1 MNATDV
7 FYNVPVTFSWFD
19 YGLFV
24 AMLLLSVLIGLYFGC
39 CGHQDSINEY
49 LLGGK
54 EMSVVPIAISLVAR
68 YIKKNSPYLSIY
80 HDPCCLT
87 VIFLELRFWASQPM
101 STDSEVRTTCMSAC

>member
-54 EMSVVPIAISLVAR
+54 EMSVVPIAISLVASNISGITLLGVPTDVYR
-68 YIKKNSPYLSIY
+68 FGSTYYMYVSMLIPVYVITYYVYLPVFCRS
-80 HDPCCLT
+80 
-87 VIFLELRFWASQPM
+87 
-101 STDSEVRTTCMSAC
+101 